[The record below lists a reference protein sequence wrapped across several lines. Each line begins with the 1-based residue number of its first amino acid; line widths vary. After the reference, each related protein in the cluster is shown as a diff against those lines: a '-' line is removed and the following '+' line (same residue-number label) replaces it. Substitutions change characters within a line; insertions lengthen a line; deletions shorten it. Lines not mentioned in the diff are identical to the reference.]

1 MVFRLR
7 PEASKSPKTANK
19 TEKFLLCLTSELKK
33 KIKSEAHKMF
43 GDRKGSESIYVE
55 MQMRIVLHMNV
66 EGVEEK

>member
-1 MVFRLR
+1 
-7 PEASKSPKTANK
+7 
-19 TEKFLLCLTSELKK
+19 
-33 KIKSEAHKMF
+33 MF